1 MSQYNSQVEGS
12 VEPMF
17 HEPKT
22 VYFSID
28 RGELES
34 PVVLET
40 IAALALAGFQ
50 GESDKWEPLWKI
62 ADHMKKEVS
71 VLIDR
76 DGKTWVDIGS
86 RGEVRLSPAFGSI
99 APYQLWLHTHPY
111 SAYASST
118 DRETLA
124 SCSMILEQAIILGHD
139 HLVWLRRDYSGNH
152 AMLESEGPLST
163 WTTDEDIIT
172 YTSMMEGYDV
182 EED

>member
-1 MSQYNSQVEGS
+1 MSQCDSHIEGS
-12 VEPMF
+12 VEPVF
-17 HEPKT
+17 HEPRG
-22 VYFSID
+22 VYHSIE

-34 PVVLET
+34 DEVLET
-40 IAALALAGFQ
+40 IAALAMAGFR

-62 ADHMKKEVS
+62 ADQMKKEVS

-76 DGKTWVDIGS
+76 DGNIWVDIGTS
-86 RGEVRLSPAFGSI
+86 GEVRLAPAFGSI
-99 APYQLWLHTHPY
+99 APYQLWLHTHPF

-124 SCSMILEQAIILGHD
+124 SCSMILEQAIVLGHD

-152 AMLESEGPLST
+152 RTLEAEGPLST

-172 YTSMMEGYDV
+172 YDSMLEGYDV
-182 EED
+182 E